1 MLTIAGILY
10 QNNTDDPI
18 FNPFQVDLSQYEL
31 FRHEQGNYRLKS
43 QHFNQYTKVLLS
55 NSLSTGSTVV
65 NISTGGDSFT
75 GYILVR
81 YFYED
86 GEGIIEIQTFNDQWQ
101 PSDGILNNYPLCIFF
116 KQNPGQ

>member
-18 FNPFQVDLSQYEL
+18 FNPFQVDLSQFEI
-31 FRHEQGNYRLKS
+31 FRHEQGNYRITSPDFTL
-43 QHFNQYTKVLLS
+43 NTTVLLS
-55 NSLSTGSTVV
+55 NSLSTGSTVA
-65 NISTGGDSFT
+65 NIVTGGDSFT
-75 GYILVR
+75 GYILAR

-86 GEGIIEIQTFNDQWQ
+86 GEGVIEIQTFNDQWQ
-101 PSDGILNNYPLCIFF
+101 PSDEILNNYPFCVFF